1 MILTGVKESN
11 LLLFKIT
18 KYEIQIKLKEAL
30 TVDFLKNQE
39 LAFSIIELV

>member
-18 KYEIQIKLKEAL
+18 KYEIQIKLKEV